1 MPITSS
7 AKKAMRQTKT
17 RNERNVKQ
25 RNAYKTAIK
34 SYKKLVTAKKPE
46 EAQKQLSLA
55 YKALDKAAKTNVI
68 SKTKAARTKSR
79 ISRLVGKK

>member
-17 RNERNVKQ
+17 RNVKNVKQ
-25 RNAYKTAIK
+25 RNAYKAAIK
-34 SYKKLVTAKKPE
+34 SYKKLVIAQKPDD
-46 EAQKQLSLA
+46 AQKQLSLA

-68 SKTKAARTKSR
+68 SKNKAARTKSR
-79 ISRLVGKK
+79 ISKLIAKK